1 MSLILILTVYF
12 GSDFL
17 GKGNKRKN
25 KQMEPN
31 QPTEWENIF
40 ANTMSDK
47 R

>member
-1 MSLILILTVYF
+1 MPLILILTVYF

-17 GKGNKRKN
+17 GKGNKSKN

-47 R
+47 G